1 MKKNNHPLGLLGEN
15 LAKNFLEK
23 RGYQI
28 IDQNIS
34 YVIGEIDIIAKKNG
48 RLFFVEVKARTSF
61 RQGGALYAMTRKKFH
76 RLFKAVL
83 TYRQEKFLR
92 APYQIDYI
100 AIQIDP
106 KTKKAHLKL
115 YENISWTSFGRK

>member
-1 MKKNNHPLGLLGEN
+1 MKKDNHPLGLLGEN

-23 RGYQI
+23 RAYQI

-34 YVIGEIDIIAKKNG
+34 YVIGEIDLVAKKNG
-48 RLFFVEVKARTSF
+48 RLFFVEVKTRTNF
-61 RQGGALYAMTRKKFH
+61 RQGGALHALTRKKFH

-106 KTKKAHLKL
+106 QTKKARLKQ
-115 YENISWTSFGRK
+115 YENISWNSFGRR